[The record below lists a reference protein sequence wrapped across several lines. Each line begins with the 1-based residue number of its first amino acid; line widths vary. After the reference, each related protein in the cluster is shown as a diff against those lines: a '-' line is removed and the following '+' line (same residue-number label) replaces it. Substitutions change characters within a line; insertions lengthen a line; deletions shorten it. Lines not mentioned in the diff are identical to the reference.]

1 MLSPICFEKAYIV
14 LIEDQQME
22 ESGFAWDLENVS
34 VSTKLA
40 EAIRV
45 GKITEPGMFLL
56 RIVMVCDP
64 DVPGD
69 YEEVLEITNLDSF
82 EKIL

>member
-14 LIEDQQME
+14 LIEDQHME

-34 VSTKLA
+34 ISTKLA
-40 EAIRV
+40 EAIRG

-64 DVPGD
+64 NIPSD